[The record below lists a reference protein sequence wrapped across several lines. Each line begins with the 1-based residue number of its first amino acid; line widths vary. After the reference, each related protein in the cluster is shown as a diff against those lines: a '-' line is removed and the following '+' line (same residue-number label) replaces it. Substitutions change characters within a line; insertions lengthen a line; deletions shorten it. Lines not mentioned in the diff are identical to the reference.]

1 MVDFENKKVNM
12 ETLPEYLQAAR
23 ASFSYDLRTVAHLT
37 GISERFIADLESGN
51 YHRLPSD
58 VYVVGFL
65 KKLAEVYKCDGVQL
79 ITEYKKER
87 EIHQNLNRYVVD
99 QKGFGRKWDSFAITP
114 KTIMVAVSGLLVLLI
129 LGYLIY
135 QVHAA
140 NTPPSIS
147 ISTPTD
153 GQTVESSSVL
163 LSGRVDTGSKLD
175 VNGQSIYVDDNGN
188 FKQMISVSPG
198 QKVLTFKAQSNF
210 GKSNEKEITIIAD
223 YKTDDAQQVPS
234 TVSLTVTVGPNS
246 TWISVQADNG
256 QPDQETFLAGS
267 SKTFTAQDKILLS
280 TGDAGSTSVTLNGK
294 TLGKLGKDGET
305 LRDIPFTADNVL
317 TGSSDSSIQP
327 ATTTTN
333 SSTQSSKSSSKV
345 TPSAVGTTSK
355 K

>member
-1 MVDFENKKVNM
+1 MVDFENKKVNTK
-12 ETLPEYLQAAR
+12 TLPEYLQAAR

-37 GISERFIADLESGN
+37 GISEKFIADLEGGY

-65 KKLAEVYKCDGVQL
+65 KKLSEIYKCDSSQL
-79 ITEYKKER
+79 IIAYKKEK
-87 EIHQNLNRYVVD
+87 EIHQNINRYVVD
-99 QKGFGRKWDSFAITP
+99 QKGFGRKWKSFAITP
-114 KTIMVAVSGLLVLLI
+114 KTIIVVVSGLLILSI

-153 GQTVESSSVL
+153 GQTVESSSIL
-163 LSGRVDTGSKLD
+163 LSGRVDTGAKLD

-198 QKVLTFKAQSNF
+198 QKVLTFQAQNNF
-210 GKSNEKEITIIAD
+210 GKSSEKEITIIAD
-223 YKTDDAQQVPS
+223 YKTEDTQPVTS
-234 TVSLTVTVGPNS
+234 VVSLTVTVGPNS

-267 SKTFTAQDKILLS
+267 SKTFAAQDRILLS
-280 TGDAGSTSVTLNGK
+280 TGDAGSTSISLNGK
-294 TLGKLGKDGET
+294 VLGKLGKDGET

-317 TGSSDSSIQP
+317 TGNSTS
-327 ATTTTN
+327 
-333 SSTQSSKSSSKV
+333 SST
-345 TPSAVGTTSK
+345 PSPTSASPTQPETSTVPNTGIHK